1 MFCSAYKLPLSALV
15 TVILR
20 TELSSQKT
28 DYWQGERKE
37 FCGCLLVEMVLERKK
52 RTEISWF
59 GEILL
64 FINEGSTG
72 EIKLEIKEEQQEK
85 NLYQVKS
92 LYSESQCDDLK
103 RHWLNNFQLLGK
115 RDAQTESN

>member
-52 RTEISWF
+52 RTELSWF